1 VLAIAFPQTTESI
14 FKTRSDG
21 HCDAE
26 RKSKGLRA
34 FAQSRLTAG
43 LGITSLS
50 SECCAALS
58 RRLIYQPS
66 FWRDENTIFAAIIF
80 RMSFARDDCYAA
92 KVKDCIEFV
101 FDVGVM
107 KSDDRIGSTDIF
119 NAYFEDAIELIFA
132 VAPIVRNL
140 LALSS
145 FQGSLK
151 ERFLLSLREG
161 H

>member
-1 VLAIAFPQTTESI
+1 MPPI
-14 FKTRSDG
+14 
-21 HCDAE
+21 DAQ

-43 LGITSLS
+43 LGITPLS
-50 SECCAALS
+50 PERCAALS
-58 RRLIYQPS
+58 RRLIDQTS
-66 FWRDENTIFAAIIF
+66 FGRDEYTMFADIVF
-80 RMSFARDDCYAA
+80 QMSFAGDDCYAA

-107 KSDDRIGSTDIF
+107 KSNDSIGSTDIF
-119 NAYFEDAIELIFA
+119 NAYFEDAVELIFA

-145 FQGSLK
+145 LRGSLE
-151 ERFLLSLREG
+151 ERFLLSLRKS